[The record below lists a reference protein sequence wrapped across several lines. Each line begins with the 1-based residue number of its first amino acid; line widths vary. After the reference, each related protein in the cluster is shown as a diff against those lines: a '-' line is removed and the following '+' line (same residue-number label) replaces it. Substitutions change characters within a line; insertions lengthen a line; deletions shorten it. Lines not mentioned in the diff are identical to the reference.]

1 MSSFLLCGPCSQT
14 SVSSS
19 SLSLSS
25 RRHVRN
31 DGSNTSFSAVLATQ
45 HQRKPAG
52 KRNALKIVSMG
63 NVNEGGVFAPLVVAI
78 RPIIG
83 VKRFNQLRGK
93 AISLHSQVIGDF
105 CSEFGATTKQR
116 QKLIKTAK
124 ANGGRLGFLAWCDRF
139 ARRAFEDEWK
149 VSISVLL
156 PRNRNDEMHVM
167 CKREKR
173 GMRKRE
179 REREMCCVVISFTII
194 TTKQNLL
201 LKLKKLKLARN
212 SNAVLVE

>member
-1 MSSFLLCGPCSQT
+1 MSSFLLCGPCSA

-25 RRHVRN
+25 RRHVTS
-31 DGSNTSFSAVLATQ
+31 DGSNSFSKVLATH

-52 KRNALKIVSMG
+52 KNALKIVSMG

-124 ANGGRLGFLAWCDRF
+124 ANGGRLGFLA
-139 ARRAFEDEWK
+139 
-149 VSISVLL
+149 
-156 PRNRNDEMHVM
+156 
-167 CKREKR
+167 
-173 GMRKRE
+173 
-179 REREMCCVVISFTII
+179 
-194 TTKQNLL
+194 
-201 LKLKKLKLARN
+201 
-212 SNAVLVE
+212 

>member
-1 MSSFLLCGPCSQT
+1 MVSTRRGGSTETDGNLFITSSTLTNNNNTRRKRSILYSKIMSSFLLCGPCSG

-19 SLSLSS
+19 SLLLSS
-25 RRHVRN
+25 RRHATGGD
-31 DGSNTSFSAVLATQ
+31 DGSTSFSKVLAT
-45 HQRKPAG
+45 HRRRHTAG
-52 KRNALKIVSMG
+52 GGKNALKKIMSMG

-124 ANGGRLGFLAWCDRF
+124 ANGGRLGFLA
-139 ARRAFEDEWK
+139 
-149 VSISVLL
+149 
-156 PRNRNDEMHVM
+156 
-167 CKREKR
+167 
-173 GMRKRE
+173 
-179 REREMCCVVISFTII
+179 
-194 TTKQNLL
+194 
-201 LKLKKLKLARN
+201 
-212 SNAVLVE
+212 

>member
-1 MSSFLLCGPCSQT
+1 MSSFLLCGVCAQT

-45 HQRKPAG
+45 HQRKPSSSAG
-52 KRNALKIVSMG
+52 KRNAVKIVSMG

-124 ANGGRLGFLAWCDRF
+124 ANGGRLGFLA
-139 ARRAFEDEWK
+139 
-149 VSISVLL
+149 
-156 PRNRNDEMHVM
+156 
-167 CKREKR
+167 
-173 GMRKRE
+173 
-179 REREMCCVVISFTII
+179 
-194 TTKQNLL
+194 
-201 LKLKKLKLARN
+201 
-212 SNAVLVE
+212 

>member
-1 MSSFLLCGPCSQT
+1 MSSFLLCGPCSA

-19 SLSLSS
+19 SLLLSS
-25 RRHVRN
+25 RRRATC
-31 DGSNTSFSAVLATQ
+31 DGSDSFSTVLATQ
-45 HQRKPAG
+45 HQRTPAG
-52 KRNALKIVSMG
+52 KRNAVKIVSMG

-139 ARRAFEDEWK
+139 ARLKTDERYRFPFYYRATGIMKCTWYASARREEW
-149 VSISVLL
+149 
-156 PRNRNDEMHVM
+156 E
-167 CKREKR
+167 
-173 GMRKRE
+173 RE
-179 REREMCCVVISFTII
+179 RERDVSCC
-194 TTKQNLL
+194 NLFYYYYY
-201 LKLKKLKLARN
+201 
-212 SNAVLVE
+212 

>member
-1 MSSFLLCGPCSQT
+1 MSSFLLCGPCSA

-19 SLSLSS
+19 SLLLSS
-25 RRHVRN
+25 RRHVTS
-31 DGSNTSFSAVLATQ
+31 DGSNSFSTVLATHH

-52 KRNALKIVSMG
+52 KKEALKIVSMG

-124 ANGGRLGFLAWCDRF
+124 ANGGRLGFLA
-139 ARRAFEDEWK
+139 
-149 VSISVLL
+149 
-156 PRNRNDEMHVM
+156 
-167 CKREKR
+167 
-173 GMRKRE
+173 
-179 REREMCCVVISFTII
+179 
-194 TTKQNLL
+194 
-201 LKLKKLKLARN
+201 
-212 SNAVLVE
+212 